1 MGSMEDHRRLTVV
14 LVRAKVDGRRR
25 TGVKQKRGVLS
36 SEPLN
41 CTFAKDGAIDLL
53 APFHP
58 SPPLLGTWLESIRS
72 FTSVSDAS
80 IPSFPKCCCKPPY
93 GRS

>member
-1 MGSMEDHRRLTVV
+1 MEDHRRLTVV
-14 LVRAKVDGRRR
+14 LVRAKVDGRHR

-41 CTFAKDGAIDLL
+41 CTSARDGAIDLL

-58 SPPLLGTWLESIRS
+58 SPPWHLAWIDSELLPQYQMQISQV
-72 FTSVSDAS
+72 F
-80 IPSFPKCCCKPPY
+80 PSAGVNLAHEAP
-93 GRS
+93 